1 MTMSAFQRCASC
13 VPAAAAKRLDGD
25 AAADQLLA
33 LGGRTRLLN
42 LDIERHLR
50 ALADDA
56 DAHGFVLS
64 LRTHLLAQLVNG
76 AHALAVDLD
85 DNVAGLQPRLF
96 GGRAGRDV
104 AHQHTFAVR
113 CAKVGAK
120 LTAQVL
126 GVDAEPRPVLQ
137 EDVVSKQFAAEL
149 RHFKLELL
157 GPKAMALEFVGKG
170 AQFNRDALRAAV
182 APEGQLHRAPP
193 RGLADQSAEL
203 ERAFDALAV
212 ELGDDIVGFE
222 TSLGDRKSTRLNSS
236 HGYISYAVF
245 CLKKKK

>member
-96 GGRAGRDV
+96 GRSEE
-104 AHQHTFAVR
+104 HTS
-113 CAKVGAK
+113 
-120 LTAQVL
+120 
-126 GVDAEPRPVLQ
+126 ELQ
-137 EDVVSKQFAAEL
+137 SL
-149 RHFKLELL
+149 RHLVCRLL
-157 GPKAMALEFVGKG
+157 L
-170 AQFNRDALRAAV
+170 
-182 APEGQLHRAPP
+182 
-193 RGLADQSAEL
+193 
-203 ERAFDALAV
+203 
-212 ELGDDIVGFE
+212 
-222 TSLGDRKSTRLNSS
+222 
-236 HGYISYAVF
+236 
-245 CLKKKK
+245 